1 MAELLSDV
9 DDVGLA
15 RRMELVN
22 VLDGSVGDGALDV
35 EYGRRMP
42 VGVTLL
48 VDEFAFR

>member
-9 DDVGLA
+9 DGVGLA

-22 VLDGSVGDGALDV
+22 VLDGAVEGGAVDV

-42 VGVTLL
+42 IGVTLL